1 MHTPLGKFTCLY
13 LSIYGRRIVNIY
25 IISSHQFNVAKLRVF
40 SIRMKHCVNKQVNTQ
55 VSIFTEHETQLFVV
69 AEAIRILLKKIR
81 LEQVFLSRNL
91 NNINIFFPNIFN
103 ERTSLFSSVIL
114 SRLISAFSFHF
125 LSISFSSIQMFDFH
139 LVMYFVD
146 KSLSLTFFFGGGG
159 SS

>member
-1 MHTPLGKFTCLY
+1 
-13 LSIYGRRIVNIY
+13 
-25 IISSHQFNVAKLRVF
+25 
-40 SIRMKHCVNKQVNTQ
+40 MKHSVNKQVNTQ

-146 KSLSLTFFFGGGG
+146 KSLSLTFF
-159 SS
+159 

>member
-1 MHTPLGKFTCLY
+1 M
-13 LSIYGRRIVNIY
+13 
-25 IISSHQFNVAKLRVF
+25 
-40 SIRMKHCVNKQVNTQ
+40 
-55 VSIFTEHETQLFVV
+55 
-69 AEAIRILLKKIR
+69 AEAIRILVKKIR

-91 NNINIFFPNIFN
+91 NNINFFFSNIFN

-146 KSLSLTFFFGGGG
+146 KSLSLTFFLGGGG
-159 SS
+159 VHDLLFYLFCQNVATTG